1 MQFYLEHNLAHVS
14 IEIVYRGAVL
24 DVPRVILDTG
34 SATTLLSV
42 DYVEQVG
49 IIPEASDRIHNIYGV
64 GGVES
69 VFMRNLDSLKVGG
82 ATIDRFSIDV
92 GGMDYARDINGILGM
107 DFLLRA
113 GTMINL
119 RKMTL
124 EFDA

>member
-49 IIPEASDRIHNIYGV
+49 IIPEASDRIHVTAQPVVQKPGF
-64 GGVES
+64 S
-69 VFMRNLDSLKVGG
+69 RAAWSSSAQRPFM
-82 ATIDRFSIDV
+82 AP
-92 GGMDYARDINGILGM
+92 
-107 DFLLRA
+107 
-113 GTMINL
+113 
-119 RKMTL
+119 
-124 EFDA
+124 

>member
-1 MQFYLEHNLAHVS
+1 MQLQLEHNLAHGS

-24 DVPRVILDTG
+24 EVPRVILDTG

-42 DYVEQVG
+42 DYVEQAG
-49 IIPEASDRIHNIYGV
+49 IIPEADDRIHNIYGV

-113 GTMINL
+113 GAMINL